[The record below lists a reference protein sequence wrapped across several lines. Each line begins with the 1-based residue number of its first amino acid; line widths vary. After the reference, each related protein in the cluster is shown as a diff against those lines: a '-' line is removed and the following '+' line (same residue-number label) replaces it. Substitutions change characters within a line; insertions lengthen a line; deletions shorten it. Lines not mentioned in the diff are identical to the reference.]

1 MVDVQDLVDEASS
14 LLEAPVTLEDRGF
27 RLLAFGAHT
36 GATDPV
42 RVETVMGR
50 GSPVETR
57 AWFERFGIGRARGPV
72 HVPGD
77 AERGIAARLC
87 LPARWRDVVQ
97 GYLWAIEPPDGLA
110 PERVRAAEALAAQAG
125 EALARLAS
133 RRRESERLVLDLLET
148 GEGRSGIALEVA
160 DALALDPATLVAVV
174 LLGTRPGVRLR
185 AQQVHGPGGLP
196 RGVGVAEQGGDV
208 VLLVPARMGP
218 DTVAAGAIGALDR
231 LGVTGVVA
239 AVGEEVA
246 LPEAAESHRQARAAL
261 RVARPQGP
269 AGRDGHADLGPAEAR
284 VHDWADLGIRRI
296 LGGRGRDE
304 VLAATRTPA
313 VAALLAG
320 PEELVE
326 TAWVHLEEAGS
337 VGATA
342 RRLGLHRQS
351 VYARLHRIE
360 GVTGLDLA
368 RGRDRLELHLGLL
381 VHREPGW
388 GGPQGGGREPRFATR
403 SMPW

>member
-36 GATDPV
+36 GRTDPV

-50 GSPVETR
+50 GSPAETR

-77 AERGIAARLC
+77 AEQGIAARLC

-148 GEGRSGIALEVA
+148 DEGRAGIALEVA
-160 DALALDPATLVAVV
+160 DALALDPATSVAVV

-185 AQQVHGPGGLP
+185 AEQVHGPGSLP

-208 VLLVPARMGP
+208 VLLVPERLGP
-218 DTVAAGAIGALDR
+218 DSVAAGAISALDR

-239 AVGEEVA
+239 AVGEAVA
-246 LPEAAESHRQARAAL
+246 LPEAADSHRRARAAL
-261 RVARPQGP
+261 RVVRPQGA
-269 AGRDGHADLGPAEAR
+269 AGTGHEDQGPAESR

-313 VAALLAG
+313 VAALLEG

-351 VYARLHRIE
+351 VYARLHRVE
-360 GVTGLDLA
+360 RVTGLDLA

-381 VHREPGW
+381 VHRDPG
-388 GGPQGGGREPRFATR
+388 
-403 SMPW
+403 